1 MARIVQLSLFDDE
14 VEEIKRPT
22 PKGGSTNPIVFHDYE
37 SYIAKFANQP
47 KTTDDT
53 YTPPTSTKPLWTMCK
68 ASTT

>member
-1 MARIVQLSLFDDE
+1 MAHIVQLSLFDDE

-22 PKGGSTNPIVFHDYE
+22 LKGGSNNPIVFHDYE

-53 YTPPTSTKPLWTMCK
+53 YTPPRRL
-68 ASTT
+68 

>member
-22 PKGGSTNPIVFHDYE
+22 PKGGSNNPIVFRDYE
-37 SYIAKFANQP
+37 SYIAKFANLP

-53 YTPPTSTKPLWTMCK
+53 YTPPRRLRCRSRLR
-68 ASTT
+68 AQHL